1 MGKLYIEERAINL
14 AHYIID
20 SKDTVRGAAKK
31 FGVSKS
37 TVHKDVSERL
47 QKISPCLAAEVR
59 AILDENKAER
69 HIRGGM
75 ATKLKYSHEHEN
87 INGKVRLTKGTL
99 LLVNFLLHFLTCLPI
114 TIILEVCPF
123 L

>member
-1 MGKLYIEERAINL
+1 MKCISIDERAIEL

-31 FGVSKS
+31 FGISKS

-47 QKISPCLAAEVR
+47 KKINPVLAREVR
-59 AILDENKAER
+59 IILDENKAER

-75 ATKLKYSHEHEN
+75 ATKLKYSHLN
-87 INGKVRLTKGTL
+87 NKLS
-99 LLVNFLLHFLTCLPI
+99 
-114 TIILEVCPF
+114 
-123 L
+123 

>member
-1 MGKLYIEERAINL
+1 MRGITIEERATNL

-31 FGVSKS
+31 FGISKS

-47 QKISPCLAAEVR
+47 IHINYALAMEVR
-59 AILDENKAER
+59 KILDENKAER

-75 ATKLKYSHEHEN
+75 ATKLKYSKEKA
-87 INGKVRLTKGTL
+87 G
-99 LLVNFLLHFLTCLPI
+99 
-114 TIILEVCPF
+114 
-123 L
+123 

>member
-1 MGKLYIEERAINL
+1 MEKMYIEERAIKL
-14 AHYIID
+14 AQYIID

-47 QKISPCLAAEVR
+47 LKINPILAHEVR
-59 AILDENKAER
+59 NILDENKAER

-75 ATKLKYSHEHEN
+75 ATKLKYSN
-87 INGKVRLTKGTL
+87 LKGKK
-99 LLVNFLLHFLTCLPI
+99 
-114 TIILEVCPF
+114 
-123 L
+123 